1 MMLASLLHASLSFP
15 GPVHLHPQIHF
26 APSVVSE
33 HGGWH
38 DIAGAFTHKGLHHI
52 FQGQGWNHAT
62 SQDLVTWSVAPHGPR
77 PIHETYKGMDSNTD
91 PCSGFVTQ
99 DEDGTVCA
107 GFRQCFSSHGINA
120 TGFQSWDVPLELRC
134 ALDDDLKRWAITPDY
149 LFNVTFY
156 RPVPYDPARP
166 WREKDGYW
174 YVLLS
179 FDHCNATTKAL
190 PCESGGMLVMWRS
203 PTLRGAHA
211 DWQYVGPVFTS
222 NATVLAEGSLA
233 KEFVT
238 IDYIGRLAGD
248 PSTAPLGTRV
258 FLNNVGGN
266 GGGVG
271 CCSGTTSYFIVEQSH
286 PGARLVETAPQGMV
300 DWGAFRLRQPTD
312 RRASQLS
319 DGEWWRNLKT
329 SQQSGKVQ
337 VLGAMNAPLAFAHKS
352 SPTAHLDGT
361 GTRGLSMARTLG
373 ASSADQVSEPGRR
386 VLIGWVGPGDGWVFE
401 GHGSA
406 QSLPRD
412 LSLAPDRSL
421 RQAFVP
427 ELQALRLDEMHWSG
441 WDAWQPIAA
450 GLQAE
455 VFASFPASCSAS
467 SARCGVS
474 ILGDGF
480 VQTSIVLSS
489 DLGLVV
495 VDATRQG
502 NSALRAGP
510 LPAAATDEKGLSGST
525 PAWQVHIYVD
535 HSIIEV
541 IVSNTTALVVYAQPS
556 KDASRIQLIGA
567 PADASGAELRVWPLR
582 APGHVL
588 R

>member
-1 MMLASLLHASLSFP
+1 MSPEEMFSTIRLVRIPVDGLGTTSGFACGPNFFSLGDIEGACQIGFRDMEGQPTNPGSFWLVGFVGRQTSPRAAEVKPRFSLSRLVCRITSANKPPLAQFVPLVVCSVVLPVLFERSPFHVGSRRRLSWTPDQWRGVWRHNHRLQASMMLASLLHASLSFP

-134 ALDDDLKRWAITPDY
+134 ALDGDLKRWAITPDY

-266 GGGVG
+266 GEA
-271 CCSGTTSYFIVEQSH
+271 SAAAPAPRHTSSSSRATR
-286 PGARLVETAPQGMV
+286 ARVSS
-300 DWGAFRLRQPTD
+300 RLRH
-312 RRASQLS
+312 RAWS
-319 DGEWWRNLKT
+319 
-329 SQQSGKVQ
+329 
-337 VLGAMNAPLAFAHKS
+337 
-352 SPTAHLDGT
+352 T
-361 GTRGLSMARTLG
+361 G
-373 ASSADQVSEPGRR
+373 
-386 VLIGWVGPGDGWVFE
+386 GPF
-401 GHGSA
+401 
-406 QSLPRD
+406 
-412 LSLAPDRSL
+412 
-421 RQAFVP
+421 
-427 ELQALRLDEMHWSG
+427 
-441 WDAWQPIAA
+441 
-450 GLQAE
+450 
-455 VFASFPASCSAS
+455 VFASRRIGVPRS
-467 SARCGVS
+467 SV
-474 ILGDGF
+474 
-480 VQTSIVLSS
+480 T
-489 DLGLVV
+489 
-495 VDATRQG
+495 
-502 NSALRAGP
+502 
-510 LPAAATDEKGLSGST
+510 ESG
-525 PAWQVHIYVD
+525 
-535 HSIIEV
+535 
-541 IVSNTTALVVYAQPS
+541 
-556 KDASRIQLIGA
+556 GA
-567 PADASGAELRVWPLR
+567 I
-582 APGHVL
+582 
-588 R
+588 